1 MNKPVD
7 SAVKTVGILSDTHGR
22 LPVAVFAALEECD
35 YLIHAGDIG
44 AARILRELETIAPVY
59 AVLGNNDYA
68 EYGEAV
74 GQFALPVIE
83 GVRFIVAHYLQD
95 IQAALKGAGPVHPGD
110 PLPQIGVYGH
120 THVPAILTGADAGCT
135 QALICPGSVA
145 YPRGGSKPSVA
156 KLTLCDGRVSDM
168 HIEELPC

>member
-1 MNKPVD
+1 M
-7 SAVKTVGILSDTHGR
+7 KTVGVISDTHGR
-22 LPVAVFAALEECD
+22 FPAAAFAALVDCD

-44 AARILRELETIAPVY
+44 TPGILHELETIAPVY
-59 AVLGNNDYA
+59 AVLGNNDFE

-95 IQAALKGAGPVHPGD
+95 IQAAMKGAGPVHPGD

-120 THVPAILTGADAGCT
+120 THVPAILTGVKAGAA
-135 QALICPGSVA
+135 QAIICPGSVA
-145 YPRGGSKPSVA
+145 YPRGGSRPSIA
-156 KLTLCDGRVSDM
+156 KLSLYNGCVGDIR
-168 HIEELPC
+168 IENL